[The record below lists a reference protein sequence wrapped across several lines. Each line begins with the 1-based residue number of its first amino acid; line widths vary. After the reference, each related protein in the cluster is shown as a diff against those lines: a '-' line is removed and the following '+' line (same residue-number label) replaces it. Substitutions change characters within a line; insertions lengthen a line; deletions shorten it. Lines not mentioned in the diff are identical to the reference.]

1 MKKIGLVISMFFL
14 GVALYACSTSTT
26 TPEGLSYEDFNYIE
40 AYSEIFDR
48 REGTYLIYL
57 YEPTCSNCNK
67 IKTSVL
73 TFASTY
79 TAHPIYFF
87 DVTGLADETGE
98 AAYLAKTGQAEL
110 IYPTLIVVIDNDFD
124 LTNKTKYLY
133 TGVSKIPLVLTDMKN
148 GVYDWA

>member
-1 MKKIGLVISMFFL
+1 MQLILV
-14 GVALYACSTSTT
+14 GVALYACSTTT
-26 TPEGLSYEDFNYIE
+26 ITTEGLDYEDFNYIE

-57 YEPTCSNCNK
+57 YEPTCANCNK

-73 TFASTY
+73 SFAAGY

-87 DVTGLADETGE
+87 DVTGIEDEAGE
-98 AAYLAKTGQAEL
+98 ATYLAKTGQTTL
-110 IYPTLIVVIDNDFD
+110 SYPALIVVIDNDFD
-124 LTNKTKYLY
+124 LTNKAKYLY